1 MNKNDLILSLAEEF
15 ELTKTSSR
23 EIVDHLIGQITDAI
37 NNGEEA
43 AIAGFGKFKLVER
56 AARRGRNPVTGD
68 SIKIAARKTVK
79 FEPAK
84 AMKEMVNAKKRG
96 RGGKK
101 KAA

>member
-1 MNKNDLILSLAEEF
+1 MNKNDMVLRLAEEF
-15 ELTKTSSR
+15 ELTKAFSR
-23 EIVDHLIGQITDAI
+23 EVVDHLLGQIAEAI

-56 AARRGRNPVTGD
+56 AARAGRNPITGD
-68 SIKIAARKTVK
+68 RIKIAARKTVK

-84 AMKEMVNAKKRG
+84 SMKEMVNAKKRG